1 MSFQNFLDRLMVG
14 DVRTFVVLGL
24 LTLLAFVIHRY
35 LKRILGPYQGYVKF
49 MAVLLIALAVYI
61 WVVNPERMGEIFN
74 GIADWITQRIE
85 PLFAGE
91 DERFLD

>member
-1 MSFQNFLDRLMVG
+1 MNFQNFLDRLMAG

-24 LTLLAFVIHRY
+24 LTLLVFVIYRY
-35 LKRILGPYQGYVKF
+35 LKRILGPYQGYFKF
-49 MAVLLIALAVYI
+49 MVVLLIALAVYT
-61 WVVNPERMGEIFN
+61 WVVDPERMGDIFN

-91 DERFLD
+91 DDRFPD